1 LALRHNEAVKAVGV
15 LLAAGAGTR
24 YGGPKVL
31 AHDGAWLRAAV
42 AALREGG
49 CAAVLVVL
57 GAGGADAVQLLP
69 AGADPVFAGQWA
81 AGMSGSLR
89 AGLAAAERTDA
100 DVAVLHLVDT
110 PDVGAAVVARV
121 LAARAPLARATYHGS
136 GGHPVLLHRMHWAAV
151 AAAATGDHGARGFLR
166 GRADVLAV
174 ECADLAT
181 GADIDTPD

>member
-1 LALRHNEAVKAVGV
+1 MNAVGV

-42 AALREGG
+42 AALLDGG

-57 GAGGADAVQLLP
+57 GAGAAEAVNLVP
-69 AGADPVFAGQWA
+69 AGAYPVFAGEWA

-89 AGLAAAERTDA
+89 AGLAAAARTDA

-121 LAARAPLARATYHGS
+121 LAADAPLARASYHGS
-136 GGHPVLLHRMHWAAV
+136 GGHPVLLHRSHWAAV
-151 AAAATGDHGARGFLR
+151 ADAATGDHGARDFLR
-166 GRADVLAV
+166 GREDVLAV
-174 ECADLAT
+174 ECADLAS